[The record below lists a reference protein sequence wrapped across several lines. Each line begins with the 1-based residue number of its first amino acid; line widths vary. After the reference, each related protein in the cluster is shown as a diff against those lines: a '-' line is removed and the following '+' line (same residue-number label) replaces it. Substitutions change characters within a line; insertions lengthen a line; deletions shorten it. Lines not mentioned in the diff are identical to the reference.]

1 MEDNRNSLNPS
12 SKFID
17 QVRSNTKSDLIEITE
32 DKLENILR
40 KFIEKFK
47 KTINWLTPLSIFL
60 TVILVLLT
68 AEFKSFLGLDKS
80 IWNAL
85 FVLVSLFSLGWTIH
99 NAYYAIIYKKHCSI
113 EKLIE
118 EVKNT
123 KKK

>member
-1 MEDNRNSLNPS
+1 MEDNKNSLNPS
-12 SKFID
+12 SKFVD

-32 DKLENILR
+32 DKLENILI
-40 KFIEKFK
+40 KFLEKFK

-68 AEFKSFLGLDKS
+68 AEFKDFLGLEKS

-85 FVLVSLFSLGWTIH
+85 FVLVSLLSLLWTIL
-99 NAYYAIIYKKHCSI
+99 NAYHAIIYTKHCTI